1 MSVLRRCSIFQQS
14 VICVASWQK
23 PQSLPKHTRTHYV
36 KTHTQTFK
44 MSTKTA
50 AADILNGR
58 QAWLYMH
65 TLRRTFNHHW
75 SRGAPTQTPLRCMFI
90 LYTCNQTKRA
100 LINQQA
106 ISYTSICMLCVCPFS
121 GRRTLSAGLGW
132 KNSWTVRCV
141 LLKQMRQCRPF
152 NGMETSK
159 QPKLEIVQ
167 KHAIAVGGGA
177 VWHH

>member
-1 MSVLRRCSIFQQS
+1 MSVLRRCSIFQQP

-106 ISYTSICMLCVCPFS
+106 ISYTSICMLCVPSLADVRWVLGLDGKTVGQSDVCCWNKWDNVDHLM
-121 GRRTLSAGLGW
+121 GWRRANNQS
-132 KNSWTVRCV
+132 
-141 LLKQMRQCRPF
+141 LKLCR
-152 NGMETSK
+152 NM
-159 QPKLEIVQ
+159 Q
-167 KHAIAVGGGA
+167 
-177 VWHH
+177 

>member
-75 SRGAPTQTPLRCMFI
+75 SRGTPTQTPLRWDVCSYCTLAI
-90 LYTCNQTKRA
+90 RPKEPS
-100 LINQQA
+100 LINRQSVIQA
-106 ISYTSICMLCVCPFS
+106 FVCCVSLLWQTYAECWAWMEKQLDS
-121 GRRTLSAGLGW
+121 QM
-132 KNSWTVRCV
+132 CV
-141 LLKQMRQCRPF
+141 A
-152 NGMETSK
+152 ETN
-159 QPKLEIVQ
+159 ETM
-167 KHAIAVGGGA
+167 
-177 VWHH
+177 

>member
-1 MSVLRRCSIFQQS
+1 MSLLRRCSIFQQS

-23 PQSLPKHTRTHYV
+23 PQSLPKHTHTHYV

-58 QAWLYMH
+58 QAWLYMQ

-75 SRGAPTQTPLRCMFI
+75 SRGAPTQTPPRCMFI

-106 ISYTSICMLCVCPFS
+106 ISYTSICMLCVPSLADVRWVLGLDGNTVGQSDVCCWNKWDNVDHLM
-121 GRRTLSAGLGW
+121 GWRRANNQS
-132 KNSWTVRCV
+132 
-141 LLKQMRQCRPF
+141 LKLWRNMQ
-152 NGMETSK
+152 
-159 QPKLEIVQ
+159 
-167 KHAIAVGGGA
+167 
-177 VWHH
+177 